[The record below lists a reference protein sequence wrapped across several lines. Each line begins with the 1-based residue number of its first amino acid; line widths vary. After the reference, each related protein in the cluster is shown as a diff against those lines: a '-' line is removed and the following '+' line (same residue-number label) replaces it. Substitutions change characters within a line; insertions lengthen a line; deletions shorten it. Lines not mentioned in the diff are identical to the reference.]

1 MAIGELQWRFIILF
15 RTMTCSR
22 SDDVYKWDWRDYARP
37 TDSQTKIRHV
47 RLYDADG
54 QLCAPD
60 EMERVTRAVIRF
72 RGTKCEGTT
81 GWSREVELNRIR
93 PEMLVC
99 DDYLHRASRQRIYK
113 LDLFRYWHQL
123 WIRAGEIMRQVPR
136 GHTFTPLH
144 EAHMRKTAKDTSRA
158 ATLPGGM
165 NTMIKKKL
173 DKAGIYVTN
182 DDGVGEQ
189 DLHQVRRHVYAGHA
203 LRGNAESTLDAVH
216 RLVRTCTI

>member
-1 MAIGELQWRFIILF
+1 
-15 RTMTCSR
+15 
-22 SDDVYKWDWRDYARP
+22 
-37 TDSQTKIRHV
+37 
-47 RLYDADG
+47 
-54 QLCAPD
+54 
-60 EMERVTRAVIRF
+60 
-72 RGTKCEGTT
+72 
-81 GWSREVELNRIR
+81 
-93 PEMLVC
+93 
-99 DDYLHRASRQRIYK
+99 
-113 LDLFRYWHQL
+113 
-123 WIRAGEIMRQVPR
+123 MRQVPR

-173 DKAGIYVTN
+173 AKAGICVTD

-216 RLVRTCTI
+216 RLGHVQYDALEHVHRARHTHATYERHYKRVVPARVTTAARQHPQHGELTADEVLFL